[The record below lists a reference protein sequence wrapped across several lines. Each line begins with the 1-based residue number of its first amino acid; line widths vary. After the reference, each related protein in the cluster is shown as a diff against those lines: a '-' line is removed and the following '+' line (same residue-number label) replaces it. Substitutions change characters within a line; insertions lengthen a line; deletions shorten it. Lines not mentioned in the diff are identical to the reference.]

1 MKRSV
6 AVLLVVGYL
15 VGASAAYGAEA
26 PTPAPAPSP
35 TVSVVGVATV
45 PISQVASQAEANA
58 VYRQGLTAAIGDGHE
73 KAEFLAAQTGAKA
86 GTIQQIVERG
96 GSIECIAHT
105 GENPLT
111 EYESY
116 KGAQP
121 DFGSVE
127 SAGTRPYAAAQ
138 AAPATAVSRPTIH
151 ARKKKKHK
159 AKAKKAAAVSCT
171 LSTQVTLS
179 YLLT

>member
-1 MKRSV
+1 MKRSA
-6 AVLLVVGYL
+6 AVLLVVGCL
-15 VGASAAYGAEA
+15 GGTSAAYGAEA
-26 PTPAPAPSP
+26 PTPTPAPSP

-73 KAEFLAAQTGAKA
+73 KAEFLAFQTGAKA
-86 GTIQQIVERG
+86 GSIQQIVERG
-96 GSIECIAHT
+96 GSIECLGHT
-105 GENPLT
+105 GEGQLT
-111 EYESY
+111 EYETY

-127 SAGTRPYAAAQ
+127 SSDTRVLAATQ
-138 AAPATAVSRPTIH
+138 APVAVARKTTPT
-151 ARKKKKHK
+151 RKKKKRK
-159 AKAKKAAAVSCT
+159 VKAKKAAAVSCT
-171 LSTQVTLS
+171 LSTQVMLS